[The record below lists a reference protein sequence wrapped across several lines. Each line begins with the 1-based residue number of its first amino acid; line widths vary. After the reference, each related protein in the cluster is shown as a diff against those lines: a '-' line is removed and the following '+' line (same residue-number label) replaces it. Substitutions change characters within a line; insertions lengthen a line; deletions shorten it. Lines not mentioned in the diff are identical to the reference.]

1 MTLEEAWLVARAGIV
16 FTTHTPVAAGS
27 DYFEPGLVWDQLSP
41 YLAQVGIS
49 FDRFMDLG
57 RQRPG
62 DPRERLCTTYA
73 ALRLADQ
80 SVGVSRLHG
89 AVSRRLWKDAWRGLP
104 ENQVPIGSVTNGV
117 HMPTWMAPEIAQLL
131 NQYVGPDW
139 WDLDGSDGR
148 WHAVFEIPT
157 NVLWSIHLD
166 LKRRLLEKAKERSD
180 HAHELDP
187 DALTIGF
194 GRRFASYKRANL
206 ILQDRQRLTRLLRDS
221 KKPVQILFAGKS
233 HPADQPGKDI
243 VARIVSLSRDDARV
257 VFLKD
262 YDIELAR
269 HLVHGADVWLNN
281 PKRFLEASGTSGM
294 KAGANGVLNLSIL
307 DGWWDEAY
315 RPEYGWA
322 IPSGATLDRQA
333 IDDQAEAEGL
343 FRVLEREVV
352 PTYFERDEAGI
363 PQHWVEMMKA
373 SIRNIAT
380 DFAARRMVID
390 YFNTTYAPSARRVEQ
405 LRVLPDWGG

>member
-1 MTLEEAWLVARAGIV
+1 
-16 FTTHTPVAAGS
+16 
-27 DYFEPGLVWDQLSP
+27 
-41 YLAQVGIS
+41 
-49 FDRFMDLG
+49 
-57 RQRPG
+57 
-62 DPRERLCTTYA
+62 
-73 ALRLADQ
+73 
-80 SVGVSRLHG
+80 
-89 AVSRRLWKDAWRGLP
+89 
-104 ENQVPIGSVTNGV
+104 VPIGSVTNGV

-243 VARIVSLSRDDARV
+243 VARIVSLSRDDSRV

>member
-1 MTLEEAWLVARAGIV
+1 
-16 FTTHTPVAAGS
+16 
-27 DYFEPGLVWDQLSP
+27 
-41 YLAQVGIS
+41 
-49 FDRFMDLG
+49 
-57 RQRPG
+57 
-62 DPRERLCTTYA
+62 
-73 ALRLADQ
+73 
-80 SVGVSRLHG
+80 
-89 AVSRRLWKDAWRGLP
+89 
-104 ENQVPIGSVTNGV
+104 
-117 HMPTWMAPEIAQLL
+117 
-131 NQYVGPDW
+131 
-139 WDLDGSDGR
+139 
-148 WHAVFEIPT
+148 
-157 NVLWSIHLD
+157 
-166 LKRRLLEKAKERSD
+166 
-180 HAHELDP
+180 
-187 DALTIGF
+187 
-194 GRRFASYKRANL
+194 
-206 ILQDRQRLTRLLRDS
+206 
-221 KKPVQILFAGKS
+221 
-233 HPADQPGKDI
+233 
-243 VARIVSLSRDDARV
+243 LSRDDSRV

-322 IPSGATLDRQA
+322 IPSGATLDRPA

-352 PTYFERDEAGI
+352 PTYFERDEAGV